1 MAQISLTFDQNR
13 TFEFI
18 VIARGVGRIGGGD
31 GGVGGQYSSEEV
43 LLVSLETNKLK

>member
-31 GGVGGQYSSEEV
+31 GGVWGGNTLRKKCCSCC
-43 LLVSLETNKLK
+43 